1 MDKNKI
7 VKVMNVV
14 NSLSLSKQQKN
25 VFIDFIK
32 DVYKNNSPKEFNIKC
47 TKIDDRYTIDFNKEY
62 NIIVSE
68 ENRIIHDKDLYDYC
82 IKNGTH
88 NTTITLDDIKVN
100 AYVNISVPN
109 IIKYCVASGTQE
121 TTLVPF
127 IIVSNK

>member
-1 MDKNKI
+1 MNKSKI
-7 VKVMNVV
+7 IKLTNVV
-14 NSLSLSKQQKN
+14 NSLSLSKQQRDT
-25 VFIDFIK
+25 FIDFIK
-32 DVYKNNSPKEFNIKC
+32 DVYKDKNIKEFNIKC
-47 TKIDDRYTIDFNKEY
+47 TKIDDCYTIDFNKEY

-109 IIKYCVASGTQE
+109 IIKYCIASGTQE